1 MWTTWHLLMES
12 HPILLLPIFIPN
24 HYSRREHFYLFRRPH
39 FNTQLPLARSSQGLT
54 RFQLT
59 QRSIVSSFQSDNMN
73 MIPLP
78 RYVDLFLSPPQS
90 NYWLQGMSPCPCNL
104 CYRTKDYRRNP
115 SPSTNLH
122 FMKKLFFTSVRY
134 PLVSALFHSPFD
146 GRTTDPEGPWITG
159 SAEKPF
165 PLSEASGLIGRSVFS
180 QSRRSNHT
188 AIPLSPAYYSSTL
201 AQTE

>member
-78 RYVDLFLSPPQS
+78 RYVDLFYRPLRATTDFRGCHPVLATFAIEPRTIEEILRHRPIFISWKSFSSHQFATRWSPPYSILLLMEEQLILKAHGLLVAPKS
-90 NYWLQGMSPCPCNL
+90 HSHYPKRQVW
-104 CYRTKDYRRNP
+104 
-115 SPSTNLH
+115 
-122 FMKKLFFTSVRY
+122 SVDQF
-134 PLVSALFHSPFD
+134 SANHVD
-146 GRTTDPEGPWITG
+146 QTTL
-159 SAEKPF
+159 PF
-165 PLSEASGLIGRSVFS
+165 PFLRHIIR
-180 QSRRSNHT
+180 Q
-188 AIPLSPAYYSSTL
+188 P
-201 AQTE
+201 